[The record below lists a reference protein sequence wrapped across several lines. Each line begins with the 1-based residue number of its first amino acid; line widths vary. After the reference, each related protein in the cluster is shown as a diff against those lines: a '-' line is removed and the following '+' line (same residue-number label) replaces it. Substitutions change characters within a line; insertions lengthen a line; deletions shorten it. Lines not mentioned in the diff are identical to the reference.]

1 MLTFIEERRQRIR
14 KAYEEGRAEGFAE
27 GFEEGRKEGLAQVRE
42 ERRKEIIRIL
52 SSDPRIAELSRENPK
67 IREKLRELGI
77 ETPDQPSDD

>member
-14 KAYEEGRAEGFAE
+14 KAYEEG
-27 GFEEGRKEGLAQVRE
+27 FEEGRKEGFAEGRE
-42 ERRKEIIRIL
+42 EGCNEIIRIL

-67 IREKLRELGI
+67 IRERLRDLGI

>member
-14 KAYEEGRAEGFAE
+14 KAYEEGFAEGREEGFAE
-27 GFEEGRKEGLAQVRE
+27 GLAEVRE

-77 ETPDQPSDD
+77 ETPDQRSDA